1 MTFLL
6 KTCMCCAVLAT
17 ATMAQPLPI
26 YVSRQGNDAW
36 NGRAAVPGGNGDGPL
51 ATLPAALAAARQLRV
66 AGAAPAGVA
75 IRIAPGVYVLDD
87 ALLLSYEDSGSA
99 AAPLIIEGTGSGDDR
114 PVLSAGKRISGWQ
127 VGADGVW
134 TAQVPE
140 IAAGEWL
147 PRQLFANG
155 VRRQRAR
162 LPREGFFRSAGPL
175 WQDNDKGERE
185 MSKFGF
191 AYTPGDIQRWS
202 HLWQAEILVHHAW
215 ESSWHF
221 VKELDEERHEVHF
234 TGPSRYPVG
243 KWDGGRMRYVI
254 ENIPEGC
261 DEPGEWWVSRASG
274 VVTYRSLPGETPENT
289 EMIGACRKE
298 LLRVQ
303 GDADA
308 GLLVEHV
315 QFRNLSFRHTDWFLG
330 PTGYTGP
337 QAAPGIGQAITVGNG
352 TRNVT
357 FSDCEITQ
365 CGSYGI
371 AFRDGAAQCVVER
384 CHFHDLGGGGVLIG
398 EDRRRVAG
406 TDENA
411 TQYITVHNNL
421 MHALGR
427 TYPAAIGVWVAQA
440 HHNRITHNEIC
451 DLYYSA
457 VSVGWTWGYGPN
469 FTHDNLVEN
478 NHFHDIGQGLLSD
491 MGAVYTLGVSP
502 GTVVRGNHIHHVWAY
517 SYGGWGL
524 YTDEGSTGILFEN
537 NLVHH
542 TKSAGFHQHYGRD
555 NILRNNILAFSPYGQ
570 IQRSRQE
577 AHNSFTI
584 ERCIILQQP
593 GWPFLIANWSNG
605 NFVLQNNLYWD
616 GTEDPQTFDD
626 LSLDDWQAKG
636 HDDGSLLADP
646 LFVDAAKGDFRL
658 QPDSPALRLGFQ
670 PFAVSQAGL
679 IGDAWRA
686 KAAAVS
692 AAIPQLDEWKDA
704 RPPESATIKG
714 DFSCDFEGLAPG
726 TLPRQIRVAGATPP
740 AQVVVTDEEAASG
753 SHSLKISD
761 AAGLAKAFY
770 PYVHVAVKV
779 RPAKIRVAFSLRI
792 DAKANLWI
800 EGRTAGSQYQ
810 AGPSLRFHG
819 DGRVI
824 AGPTPLA
831 VSMPADSWIRVEMIM
846 DLRSG
851 SSATYDLSLTPAGAA
866 TSQFSSLP
874 FSAKGFNSLN
884 WLGFISDA
892 KHETTSYLDDIELQL
907 LP

>member
-1 MTFLL
+1 MAFPL
-6 KTCMCCAVLAT
+6 KACVCCAVLAA

-36 NGRAAVPGGNGDGPL
+36 NGRAPVPGANNAGPL
-51 ATLPAALAAARQLRV
+51 ATLPAALAAARQLR
-66 AGAAPAGVA
+66 AADAAPAGIV
-75 IRIAPGVYVLDD
+75 IRVAPGTYVLDD

-99 AAPLIIEGTGSGDDR
+99 AAPLIIEGSGSGTER
-114 PVLSAGKRISGWQ
+114 PVLSAGRRISQWQ
-127 VGADGVW
+127 VGTDGVW
-134 TAQVPE
+134 TTRLPE

-155 VRRQRAR
+155 ARRPRAR
-162 LPREGFFRSAGPL
+162 LPREGFLRTAGAL
-175 WQDNDKGERE
+175 WQTNSKGEWE

-191 AYTPGDIQRWS
+191 AYEAGDIQPWS
-202 HLWQAEILVHHAW
+202 HLAQAEILVHHSW

-221 VKELDEERHEVHF
+221 VKELDEERRVLHF

-243 KWDGGRMRYVI
+243 KWDSGRMRYVI

-261 DEPGEWWVSRASG
+261 DEPGEWWVDRTSG
-274 VVTYRSLPGETPENT
+274 VLTYRPMPGETPENT

-298 LLRVQ
+298 LLRLQ
-303 GDADA
+303 GDAEV
-308 GLLVEHV
+308 GLWVEHI
-315 QFRNLSFRHTDWFLG
+315 QFRNLSFRHCDWFLG

-352 TRNVT
+352 ARRVT
-357 FSDCEITQ
+357 FCDCEITQ

-371 AFRDGAAQCVVER
+371 AFRDGAAHCVVER

-398 EDRRRVAG
+398 EDRRAVTG
-406 TDENA
+406 TDDKA
-411 TQYITVHNNL
+411 TQHITVHNNL

-427 TYPAAIGVWVAQA
+427 TYPSAVGVWVAQA
-440 HHNRITHNEIC
+440 HNNRITHNEIC

-457 VSVGWTWGYGPN
+457 VSVGWTWGYGAN

-478 NHFHDIGQGLLSD
+478 NHFHNIGQGLLSD

-502 GTVVRGNHIHHVWAY
+502 GTVVRGNHIHHIWAY

-577 AHNSFTI
+577 EHNSFTL

-593 GWPFLIANWSNG
+593 GWPFLISNWSNG

-616 GTEDPQTFDD
+616 GTEEPESFDD
-626 LSLDDWQAKG
+626 LSLAEWQAKG
-636 HDDGSLLADP
+636 RDKGSLLADP
-646 LFVDAAKGDFRL
+646 LFVAADKGDFRL
-658 QPDSPALRLGFQ
+658 RPDSPALRLGFQ
-670 PFAVSQAGL
+670 PFDVSQAGL

-692 AAIPQLDEWKDA
+692 AVIPQLEEWKDA
-704 RPPESATIKG
+704 RPPESTIIKG

-726 TLPRQIRVAGATPP
+726 TLPRQIRPAGATAP

-753 SHSLKISD
+753 SRSLKLWD
-761 AAGLAKAFY
+761 AANLQRSFY
-770 PYVHVAVKV
+770 PYVHLDLKL
-779 RPAKIRVAFSLRI
+779 RPAKTRVAFSLRF
-792 DAKANLWI
+792 DAKANFWV
-800 EGRTAGSQYQ
+800 EGRTRGEKYH
-810 AGPSLRFHG
+810 AGPSLRFYG
-819 DGRVI
+819 DGRVV
-824 AGPTPLA
+824 ASRTPLA
-831 VSMPADSWIRVEMIM
+831 ATLPADSWIRVEINM
-846 DLRSG
+846 DLRPG
-851 SSATYDLSLTPAGAA
+851 SPATYDLALTPAGLA
-866 TSQFSSLP
+866 TSHFRALP
-874 FSAKGFNSLN
+874 FIAKEFNSLN

-892 KHETTSYLDDIELQL
+892 NHETIAYLDDLEVKL